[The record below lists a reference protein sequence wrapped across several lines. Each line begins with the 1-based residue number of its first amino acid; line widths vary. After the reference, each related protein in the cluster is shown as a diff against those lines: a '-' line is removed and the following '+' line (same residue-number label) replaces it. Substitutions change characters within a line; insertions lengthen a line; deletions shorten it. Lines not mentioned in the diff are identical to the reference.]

1 MECDP
6 MDAPPVANVLAQ
18 QERLQPHLAPLEVAH
33 RILTRPA
40 QVPNRFVVNRGN
52 VDRAQIPA
60 AQQAGQRDGVPAI
73 SLHSIARLSWD
84 ERRRHDAATE
94 PSPGQVSIQ
103 PIPARPRLVGEHE
116 RGALRFK
123 LSDQLVDVALPR
135 ADRPQRYHLRPAI
148 LRRVRDGDGVLV
160 NIETIGESLDHRGAR
175 TLLVVKPES
184 PRELSS
190 ALTGRLEIS
199 TATTIRH
206 SQPAELDLVE

>member
-1 MECDP
+1 
-6 MDAPPVANVLAQ
+6 MDVLLEHDLLRRRRADHPRQPAQMGGVPVRAPLVANVLAQ

-84 ERRRHDAATE
+84 ERRRHDDAAE

-103 PIPARPRLVGEHE
+103 PVPARPRLVGDGE
-116 RGALRFK
+116 RGAFRLE
-123 LSDQLVDVALPR
+123 LPDQLVDVALSR
-135 ADRPQRYHLRPAI
+135 ADHPQRHHLRTAV
-148 LRRVRDGDGVLV
+148 LCRVGHGNGVLV
-160 NIETIGESLDHRGAR
+160 NIETDEERLAR
-175 TLLVVKPES
+175 
-184 PRELSS
+184 
-190 ALTGRLEIS
+190 LTHG
-199 TATTIRH
+199 
-206 SQPAELDLVE
+206 